1 MITAAAAYAVLGLPF
16 GVPRSDVKAAYRRLV
31 RRWHPDH
38 NNASAESTRVTQMLN
53 DAREVLLLPDQAAVT
68 RLLEE
73 VLRQE
78 RHAREMERIRREG
91 AEACERIRRDAA
103 EARERA
109 RRTREEAERE
119 LERIRREGAEAC
131 ERIRRDAA
139 EAKRQREEEAK
150 RRREEAEVERERAKL
165 QREEEAKRK
174 HEKAERERECLRR
187 EREEETERRRRERLE
202 REGQRELT
210 PSVLRLPRGAPRGT
224 PRVGQTT
231 AARAAFVE
239 SLFQR
244 HREER
249 ARVGLARHKHA

>member
-91 AEACERIRRDAA
+91 AEACERIRREAA
-103 EARERA
+103 EAMRLRA
-109 RRTREEAERE
+109 
-119 LERIRREGAEAC
+119 
-131 ERIRRDAA
+131 
-139 EAKRQREEEAK
+139 EEAK
-150 RRREEAEVERERAKL
+150 RRREEAVRQREEAKL

-210 PSVLRLPRGAPRGT
+210 PSVPLLPRGAPRGT

-249 ARVGLARHKHA
+249 ARAGLARLRHA